1 MDAGSAGGLM
11 LVGNQ
16 VKKQAEGLS
25 AREHFGH
32 SLKIVVFTH
41 LSPPRSQELC
51 LGLDTWRVISRCIS

>member
-1 MDAGSAGGLM
+1 M

-41 LSPPRSQELC
+41 LSLPRNQELC
-51 LGLDTWRVISRCIS
+51 LGLRHVESNKQMYFLELGC